1 MNDYR
6 DLIVWQKA
14 MKLVEE
20 VYLLTRL
27 LPDDELY
34 VLSNQLR
41 RAVISIPSNIAEGFG
56 RNSTKDNIRFLRIAH
71 GSKCETET
79 QLFICVRLGYFSQS
93 QITAALSLCEETGKM
108 LNSLI
113 SKLSMTH

>member
-20 VYLLTRL
+20 VYHLTRL

-56 RNSTKDNIRFLRIAH
+56 RNSTKDIAPP
-71 GSKCETET
+71 T
-79 QLFICVRLGYFSQS
+79 
-93 QITAALSLCEETGKM
+93 
-108 LNSLI
+108 NS
-113 SKLSMTH
+113 